1 VLATREPERLLAC
14 NWGREAARSYPV
26 PLRIMAFDRAG
37 LMRDIATRVANEHVS
52 IKAFDMQPDQGH
64 VVLMQMTI
72 DVSSLAQLRKV
83 LTGIEQV
90 PNVTEVHRV
99 QPGKT

>member
-1 VLATREPERLLAC
+1 
-14 NWGREAARSYPV
+14 
-26 PLRIMAFDRAG
+26 
-37 LMRDIATRVANEHVS
+37 MRDIATRVANEHAS

-72 DVSSLAQLRKV
+72 DVSNLAQLRKV

-90 PNVTEVHRV
+90 PNVTEVHRIK
-99 QPGKT
+99 PGKI